1 MMLPRTIHTRLLVA
15 LLVLIVA
22 FTLVSVVPASAQ
34 VAAAT
39 ATIHGQ
45 VTDESGASLP
55 GVTITLRSPALQV
68 PQMSVV
74 RDERGEYRVTPLPIG
89 MYTSRLRA
97 VRVSDPSPE

>member
-1 MMLPRTIHTRLLVA
+1 MMLPRTIHIRLLVA
-15 LLVLIVA
+15 LLVV
-22 FTLVSVVPASAQ
+22 FVCTFPMVSAVPASAQ

-68 PQMSVV
+68 SADGRRQ
-74 RDERGEYRVTPLPIG
+74 
-89 MYTSRLRA
+89 
-97 VRVSDPSPE
+97 